1 MNKVISKSTVT
12 TTIEVYVVEYNG
24 AKYEVV
30 DYINEKGKVIDTE
43 VRHAN
48 KNNTVA
54 INEVLSAA
62 LIGLIIDFE

>member
-12 TTIEVYVVEYNG
+12 TTIEVYVVEFNG

-30 DYINEKGKVIDTE
+30 DYINDKGKVIDTE

-48 KNNTVA
+48 NGNVLT
-54 INEVLSAA
+54 NEVLSAA
-62 LIGLIIDFE
+62 LIGLVIDFE